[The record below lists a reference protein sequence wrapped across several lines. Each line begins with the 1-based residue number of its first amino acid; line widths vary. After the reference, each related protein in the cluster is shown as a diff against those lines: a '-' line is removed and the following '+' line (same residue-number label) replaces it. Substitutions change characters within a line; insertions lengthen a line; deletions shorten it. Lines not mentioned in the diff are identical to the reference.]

1 VKTKNKTFFLAL
13 HHIPS
18 CPLLI
23 FRVAKPGQCCINV
36 AAKKYGL
43 IQKPSEQRQKATGL
57 LSDLLVLGLD

>member
-1 VKTKNKTFFLAL
+1 MKKDEYFIGFTIRFDVKTENKTFFLAL

-18 CPLLI
+18 CPLI

-43 IQKPSEQRQKATGL
+43 IQKHSKAK
-57 LSDLLVLGLD
+57 